1 VNNSQTL
8 KTNKK
13 HKKQKMQNSFKL
25 IGTLVATTV
34 LLIVLSLFV
43 GYERIDAG
51 HVGVKVN
58 LYGDDKGVQSVTL
71 VTGAVWYNPI
81 TTVVYEV
88 PTFIQNAVYTLAETK
103 GSPINEEFRVTT
115 KDGLAVGFD
124 VSINYY
130 TPDSVVSRIFTKYR
144 KPFDEL
150 QKTVMRNYLRDAF
163 NSTAA
168 NYSASELY
176 EFRGRFTDE
185 SVAKIREILGRDGF
199 IVEQV
204 VLLNELRLPD
214 MVVKN
219 IQSKVAAVQIAQ
231 QKQQELAQAQADAE
245 KRIADAR
252 GIADSQIITARAEA
266 EANRMRQATLTNLLI
281 QQMWIEKWD
290 GKLPTTAF
298 GENMP
303 VVFNRN

>member
-1 VNNSQTL
+1 
-8 KTNKK
+8 
-13 HKKQKMQNSFKL
+13 
-25 IGTLVATTV
+25 
-34 LLIVLSLFV
+34 
-43 GYERIDAG
+43 
-51 HVGVKVN
+51 
-58 LYGDDKGVQSVTL
+58 

-103 GSPINEEFRVTT
+103 ASPVNEEFRVTT

-130 TPDSVVSRIFTKYR
+130 TPDSVVSHIFTKYR

-185 SVAKIREILGRDGF
+185 SVAKIREVLGRDGF
-199 IVEQV
+199 VVEQV

-231 QKQQELAQAQADAE
+231 QKQQELAQSIAEAE
-245 KRIADAR
+245 KRVAEAK